1 MNKVQFSISLL
12 FFWIKGE
19 VSVDKRFI
27 KTNFANTILGM
38 FPAGKDEQNIPL
50 NNVSGANLNTKY
62 SFKRI
67 VVGLILMMFGFGN
80 LASDFFT
87 GFLILA
93 IGVVVFLSSIE
104 TVLTIEK
111 SGTNLHVLVP
121 FFEKTKMSVIASQI
135 NDGLTYVADQND
147 LNRFFDEKQGFQK

>member
-1 MNKVQFSISLL
+1 MNEVQFSISLL
-12 FFWIKGE
+12 FFWIKGK
-19 VSVDKRFI
+19 VSVDNRFI
-27 KTNFANTILGM
+27 KTNFANTVLGI
-38 FPAGKDEQNIPL
+38 FPAGKDQQNIPL

-67 VVGLILMMFGFGN
+67 IVGLLIAFFGLGS
-80 LASDFFT
+80 LSSDFFT
-87 GFLILA
+87 AIVLIA
-93 IGVVVFLSSIE
+93 IGAVIFLSSIE

-111 SGTNLHVLVP
+111 SGTNVHVLVP
-121 FFEKTKMSVIASQI
+121 FFEKAKMDVITAQI